1 LDIFQVP
8 THDLPFRCRSRILAT
23 VDVWEETDATPVE
36 ALEFGNIDILRL
48 VAETH
53 PRLEF

>member
-1 LDIFQVP
+1 MSLSL
-8 THDLPFRCRSRILAT
+8 TLAT

-53 PRLEF
+53 PSLEF